1 MSPSSRGIVPG
12 LFLALAAAFAI
23 LTLNSHWLLPAVDDD
38 GMAYLVAAPQLAA
51 GQAPDIPLVTWDA
64 ADPTTGLEDRGTAMP
79 LTMAALMGT
88 GRRAYVTAL
97 WLLAVSAGLAVLT
110 AAWVGGGVAGIPG
123 ALAAG
128 LALAASP
135 LMIEAVTA
143 IRPEVLVMAMV
154 GLQLGL
160 MTYRPRWSVLHGIPA
175 AVAWLAHP
183 VGLGA
188 VAAALVWPL
197 REKRD
202 PRSLGAAALAA
213 IPSIGLLATGSVMHG
228 TLVPPGLSGPS
239 AAGAWSAAVGILRW
253 AGTGLGGFIGP
264 VFGLVVAVAILGLV
278 LADLLGTQDP
288 PPDVHW
294 SDPAAADA
302 LAMHLRPA
310 AGILVLA
317 LGAAAVL
324 TAGSG
329 SGFAQ
334 PWAPMALPLTVLAA
348 SSAIRRG
355 QGRSGAKSLVPVA
368 VLVAWLSMSSV
379 NAVLTFRTIRAEGRG
394 HTAAV
399 WVASEVIRWV
409 DNRSAPYPLL
419 YASEPA
425 LILLQSG
432 RSARGIPSPGANRA
446 DFVES
451 FRAHP
456 GPIVLSGTARDQAE
470 SLAAELGMVQAVT
483 TEEGIILIPDPSQE
497 SPRR

>member
-1 MSPSSRGIVPG
+1 MSPSSRGVLPG

-38 GMAYLVAAPQLAA
+38 GMAYLVAAPQLAS
-51 GQAPDIPLVTWDA
+51 GQAPDIPLVAWDA

-79 LTMAALMGT
+79 LAMAALMGT
-88 GRRAYVTAL
+88 GQRTFVTAL
-97 WLLAVSAGLAVLT
+97 WMLAVSAGLGVLT

-135 LMIEAVTA
+135 LMVQSVTA

-160 MTYRPRWSVLHGIPA
+160 MTYRPRWSIAHGIPA

-188 VAAALVWPL
+188 VAAAVVWPL
-197 REKRD
+197 RQDR
-202 PRSLGAAALAA
+202 PRRSPGAAALAA
-213 IPSIGLLATGSVMHG
+213 MPSIVLLATGSMMHG

-239 AAGAWSAAVGILRW
+239 VAGAWSTAVGILRW
-253 AGTGLGGFIGP
+253 AGTGFGGFIGP
-264 VFGLVVAVAILGLV
+264 VLGLVVAVAILALV
-278 LADLLGTQDP
+278 VADLRGTPDP

-302 LAMHLRPA
+302 LAVQLRPA

-317 LGAAAVL
+317 LGTAAVL

-329 SGFAQ
+329 GGFAQ
-334 PWAPMALPLTVLAA
+334 PWAPMTLPLTVLAA

-355 QGRSGAKSLVPVA
+355 KGRSGAKSLVPVA
-368 VLVAWLSMSSV
+368 ILVAWMSMSSV

-432 RSARGIPSPGANRA
+432 RAARGIPATGARRPG
-446 DFVES
+446 FVES

-456 GPIVLSGTARDQAE
+456 GPIVLSGTARSQAK
-470 SLAAELGMVQAVT
+470 SLAEELGLVEVVN
-483 TEEGIILIPDPSQE
+483 TEEGIVLIPDPALE
-497 SPRR
+497 GPRP